1 MAASGFTP
9 ISLYNTSTSGT
20 APTAG
25 NLTNGELA
33 INIADGNLYFKNS
46 SGNVTVLANQY
57 SAIGVFLGT
66 GSIQLPNGTT
76 AQRPSSAVT
85 SLGTI
90 TGGTGYTNGT
100 YTGVQL
106 SYVSGPTGTTY
117 PTANITVVSGAVS
130 TVTIVTGGSGFSAI
144 GTVLTA
150 SNSLIGG
157 TGSGF
162 SVPVAT
168 LTPAQI
174 RFNSTL
180 NQFEGYNGT
189 AWVTIGAAS
198 AGGSIYEN
206 TRTIAASYTITAGNG
221 ADSVGPIILG
231 SGVSITIP
239 ATSRWVIL

>member
-20 APTAG
+20 APIAT

-46 SGNVTVLANQY
+46 AGNVTILANQNA
-57 SAIGVFLGT
+57 AIGVFNTT
-66 GSIQLPNGTT
+66 GAVQLPNGTT
-76 AQRPSSAVT
+76 AQRPTTAVT
-85 SLGTI
+85 GLGTI

-106 SYVSGPTGTTY
+106 SYVSGPTGATY
-117 PTANITVVSGAVS
+117 PTANITVTSGAVS
-130 TVTIVTGGSGFSAI
+130 SVTLVSGGAGFSDI

-162 SVPVAT
+162 SVPVTA
-168 LTPAQI
+168 LTPARI

-189 AWVTIGAAS
+189 IWAPIGGS
-198 AGGSIYEN
+198 VAGGSIYEN
-206 TRTIAASYTITAGNG
+206 TRTITASYTITAGNG
-221 ADSVGPIILG
+221 AESVGPITLNT
-231 SGVSITIP
+231 GVSVTVP